1 MLWQSTMEA
10 IFLLRHLMEKY
21 RVVCKDL
28 HIVFIDIET
37 CMIKYLKRLLR
48 ICVRKE
54 MIFFF
59 KYIKVIKDMCD
70 GAIISVRTNGGITSE
85 SPITISFY
93 LGSALSS

>member
-1 MLWQSTMEA
+1 
-10 IFLLRHLMEKY
+10 
-21 RVVCKDL
+21 
-28 HIVFIDIET
+28 
-37 CMIKYLKRLLR
+37 
-48 ICVRKE
+48 